1 MDVRNSKRRL
11 GRSPMKSFLIVVAAF
26 ALVLTPGVVLAYS
39 TYGGDW
45 ETAHPGSTSSSSAG
59 CAMCHSAS
67 STKLWNSYGNA
78 LRNEYFANGED
89 MPAAILTVDA
99 ANSDNDPAGATNA
112 AEATANT
119 QPGWVYGPNNTI
131 YDGSG
136 TAISTGVLPPSS
148 ITGMLDPV
156 TLVTIGDSAFSP
168 AAVAPKLGGVVQWIP
183 SGSLNHNVHEVGGI
197 FTSGAAK
204 AATYYNRIVSA
215 GTFSYNDEAHPTMTG
230 TIKVKPKTA
239 AAPTGTSFTVTWATT
254 KTNTGAKFNVQ
265 YRIGTGAWVNW
276 LMNSSLKKAVFGA
289 SGSPIIP
296 VAGTV
301 YGFRVQSGTGTVW
314 SGYSPAKTYTP

>member
-1 MDVRNSKRRL
+1 MDVRSSKRRL
-11 GRSPMKSFLIVVAAF
+11 GRSPMKSFLIVAAAF

-39 TYGGDW
+39 NYGTDF
-45 ETAHPGSTSSSSAG
+45 EAAHPGTQSFVNG
-59 CAMCHSAS
+59 DCELCHSE
-67 STKLWNSYGNA
+67 STKSQWNAYGNA
-78 LRNEYFANGED
+78 VREEFGVTGD
-89 MPAAILTVDA
+89 MPSAILNVDA
-99 ANSDNDPAGATNA
+99 ANSDGDPTGATNA

-119 QPGWVYGPNNTI
+119 QPGWVYGPNNSL
-131 YDGSG
+131 YDSGGSVV
-136 TAISTGVLPPSS
+136 STGVLPPTS
-148 ITGMLDPV
+148 ITGKLDPV
-156 TLVTIGDSAFSP
+156 TLVTIGDSAFAP
-168 AAVAPKLGGVVQWIP
+168 AAVAPKLGTVVQWIP

-265 YRIGTGAWVNW
+265 YAIGTGVWKNW
-276 LMNSSLKKAVFGA
+276 YASTGLQKAVFGA
-289 SGSPIIP
+289 GGLPIVPKAGTKYSFRVRSGSST
-296 VAGTV
+296 A
-301 YGFRVQSGTGTVW
+301 W
-314 SGYSPAKTYTP
+314 SGYSPAKAYTP